1 VSRIL
6 SVAASVPCFNT
17 GRFNTGKWPVF
28 IGKDLVI
35 YPSDLQLPSFV
46 GFPTKAGTVS
56 QMPRDLL
63 KNRSVCVAFAVG
75 SWRFQPGTV
84 IAE

>member
-1 VSRIL
+1 MT
-6 SVAASVPCFNT
+6 CFHWERLIFCPQNP
-17 GRFNTGKWPVF
+17 R
-28 IGKDLVI
+28 
-35 YPSDLQLPSFV
+35 LPNFV

-56 QMPRDLL
+56 EMPRDLL
-63 KNRSVCVAFAVG
+63 TIRSVCVAFAVC